1 MKENLEIELK
11 CLLNKDQFDCLLGKM
26 SFSNPK
32 IQVNTY
38 YDTLDGDL
46 QKRHWM
52 CRIREVMNQ
61 YEFTLKTPGDGGLN
75 EFECPLEKHD
85 ILDPIIVDLF
95 AQSDIHPPFKSL
107 GTTTT
112 HRSKYMDEYGEWCL
126 DFNEFNGFSD
136 YEVEYEL
143 FEYHASAQQRFTEV
157 LKSCG
162 VDYQQAKTKF
172 ERMLTYKKDR

>member
-11 CLLNKDQFDCLLGKM
+11 CLLSKDQFDCLLGKM
-26 SFSNPK
+26 NFSNPK

-38 YDTLDGDL
+38 YDTPNGDL
-46 QKRHWM
+46 QKRNWM
-52 CRIREVMNQ
+52 CRIRKVMSK
-61 YEFTLKTPGDGGLN
+61 YEFTLKTPGEGGLN
-75 EFECPLEKHD
+75 EFECSLEKHD
-85 ILDPIIVDLF
+85 ILDSVIVDLF

-112 HRSKYMDEYGEWCL
+112 HRRKFVDEYGEWCL
-126 DFNEFNGFSD
+126 DFNEFDGFSD